1 LTDCAIQNKMIEG
14 GGEFSVSLG
23 TTLNTRPQTT
33 TQTTFHA
40 ARLSSVLLPV
50 VAFGAGFGLLFS
62 WTSLEVSTQ
71 LAGYLSLAVLAGIDS
86 VLGGVRAG
94 MEGKFHSDVF
104 LSGFVVNTVITVALA
119 GFGDVIGLDLYL
131 VAVLVLGQRM
141 FLNISLIRRF
151 LIERGRASRVALE
164 LALGSERGSALTPP
178 PDVGPDPLPG
188 TDIVGA

>member
-1 LTDCAIQNKMIEG
+1 MIQG
-14 GGEFSVSLG
+14 RGESCVSPG
-23 TTLNTRPQTT
+23 TTLNSRLQTT
-33 TQTTFHA
+33 NHTHFDA

-71 LAGYLSLAVLAGIDS
+71 SAGYLSLAVLAGIDS

-151 LIERGRASRVALE
+151 LIERGRAGRAALE

-178 PDVGPDPLPG
+178 PDAGPDPLPG
-188 TDIVGA
+188 TNIVGA